1 MCAETSLIGMP
12 IESTADISHNVNF
25 GLIKRPSIKLKLE
38 KHVTAVK
45 VEGIGTATIDMY
57 EDKTDL
63 FKTNDDT
70 NDDINVD
77 GSITLKAQP
86 THKEANQMGKWTF
99 ETDEKTFG
107 SRRVY
112 ITYTYR
118 IRNIGEDEYIGK
130 ALNEAKVEGKIPYAN
145 IAGTVKGEY
154 YDPDSEYILGTYL
167 GKWYYTGIY
176 DNNTEDNT
184 EDDDV
189 KVTEKAFIF
198 NIEDY
203 MSTTNGLQ
211 IAEGSDL
218 AQVTTPE
225 GELKVESKN
234 VWKYKADGSG
244 DPTPTEAVKVL
255 QSAALDLTKLAGK
268 DYIDLSLTVYKDS
281 LDTTKPTDNIYRSY
295 AAQLVYG
302 NSGTNITSEA
312 GTLIAGSKKL
322 ETVQSYVDNTET
334 VRITDIVP
342 QDDEFIAETILFTK
356 KTGDDKFTP
365 VVLIASITAGLA
377 VVAVG
382 IILVKKFVIK

>member
-1 MCAETSLIGMP
+1 
-12 IESTADISHNVNF
+12 
-25 GLIKRPSIKLKLE
+25 
-38 KHVTAVK
+38 
-45 VEGIGTATIDMY
+45 
-57 EDKTDL
+57 
-63 FKTNDDT
+63 
-70 NDDINVD
+70 
-77 GSITLKAQP
+77 
-86 THKEANQMGKWTF
+86 
-99 ETDEKTFG
+99 
-107 SRRVY
+107 
-112 ITYTYR
+112 
-118 IRNIGEDEYIGK
+118 
-130 ALNEAKVEGKIPYAN
+130 
-145 IAGTVKGEY
+145 
-154 YDPDSEYILGTYL
+154 
-167 GKWYYTGIY
+167 
-176 DNNTEDNT
+176 
-184 EDDDV
+184 
-189 KVTEKAFIF
+189 
-198 NIEDY
+198 